1 MPNTYVVIMA
11 GGIGSR
17 FWPYSRAEKPKQF
30 LDVLGTGRS
39 LIQMTYDRF
48 LNICPSENIF
58 VITNKRYEGLVQE
71 QLPELSKDQIL
82 LEPIGRNT
90 SAAVAYPAFK
100 IKQRDPDGVMIVA
113 PSDHVVFKEK
123 VFNDN
128 IGTALKAARGSNKLI
143 TLGIVPSRPE
153 TGYGYIQYHSS
164 PLKKVKRVKTFT
176 EKPELELAKKFI
188 DSGDFVWNA
197 GIFIWSIESIT
208 SAFEKYL
215 EDIAEIFKEGADKY
229 YTEQEQE
236 FIDQAYTQCKS
247 ISIDYGI
254 MEKAEDV
261 FMVKGKFDWS
271 DLGSWDSLHDIKDKD
286 ENGNVVDGKALL
298 YDTKNSYVKAPEDLL
313 IVAQD
318 LDGYLVTKSGNVI
331 LICKKDAEK
340 KFREFL
346 NDAKEKG
353 EEFS

>member
-1 MPNTYVVIMA
+1 MPNNYVVIMA

-17 FWPYSRAEKPKQF
+17 FWPYSRAKKPKQF

-48 LNICPSENIF
+48 LSICPPENIF
-58 VITNKRYEGLVQE
+58 VITNKRYADLVSE
-71 QLPELSKDQIL
+71 QLPDLSKDQVL

-100 IKQRDPDGVMIVA
+100 IKQKDPEGVMIVA

-128 IGTALKAARGSNKLI
+128 IGTAVKAARGSNKLI
-143 TLGIVPSRPE
+143 TLGIVPTRPE

-164 PLKKVKRVKTFT
+164 PLKRVKKVKTFT
-176 EKPELELAKKFI
+176 EKPELDLAQKFI

-197 GIFIWSIESIT
+197 GIFIWSIKAIT
-208 SAFEKYL
+208 EAFEKYL
-215 EDIAEIFKEGADKY
+215 QDIAEIFKEGSEHY
-229 YTEQEQE
+229 FTEGEQA
-236 FIDQAYTQCKS
+236 FIDKAYTQCKS

-261 FMVKGKFDWS
+261 YMVKGKFDWS
-271 DLGSWDSLHDIKDKD
+271 DLGSWDSLHDLKEKDSK
-286 ENGNVVDGKALL
+286 GNVIDGNAIL
-298 YDTKNSYVKAPEDLL
+298 YDTKNSYIKGPDDTL

-346 NDAKEKG
+346 SDAKEKG
-353 EEFS
+353 SEFS

>member
-1 MPNTYVVIMA
+1 MAQNYVVIMA

-17 FWPYSRAEKPKQF
+17 FWPYSRANKPKQF

-48 LNICPSENIF
+48 LTVCPSENIYI
-58 VITNKRYEGLVQE
+58 ITNKRYKNLVKE
-71 QLPELSKDQIL
+71 QLPELSDDQIL

-90 SAAVAYPAFK
+90 AAAVAYPAYK
-100 IKQRDPDGVMIVA
+100 IKQRDPEGVMIVA
-113 PSDHVVFKEK
+113 PSDHIVFKEK
-123 VFNDN
+123 VFKDN
-128 IGTALKAARGSNKLI
+128 LGTAIKAAKGSNKLI
-143 TLGIVPSRPE
+143 TLGIVPTRPE

-164 PLKKVKRVKTFT
+164 PLKKVKKVKTFT
-176 EKPELELAKKFI
+176 EKPEIELAKKFV

-197 GIFIWSIESIT
+197 GIFIWSLDTIT
-208 SAFEKYL
+208 KAFDEYL
-215 EDIAEIFKEGADKY
+215 EDISVIFKEGKELYFTDK
-229 YTEQEQE
+229 EQA
-236 FIDQAYTQCKS
+236 FIDKAYTQCKS

-261 FMVKGKFDWS
+261 YMVKGKFDWS
-271 DLGSWDSLHDIKDKD
+271 DLGSWDSLHDIRDKD
-286 ENGNVVDGKALL
+286 QANNVIDGHAIL
-298 YDTKNSYVKAPEDLL
+298 YDTKNSYIKGPDDTL
-313 IVAQD
+313 IVAQG

-346 NDAKEKG
+346 SDAKDKDD
-353 EEFS
+353 SYA

>member
-1 MPNTYVVIMA
+1 MAQNYVVIMA

-17 FWPYSRAEKPKQF
+17 FWPYSRANKPKQF

-48 LNICPSENIF
+48 LNICPSENIY
-58 VITNKRYEGLVQE
+58 VITNKSYKGLVSE
-71 QLPELSKDQIL
+71 QLPDLSDDQIL

-90 SAAVAYPAFK
+90 SAAVAYPAYK
-100 IKQRDPDGVMIVA
+100 IKQRDPEGVMIVA
-113 PSDHVVFKEK
+113 PSDHIVFKEK
-123 VFNDN
+123 IFKDN
-128 IGTALKAARGSNKLI
+128 INTAVKAAKGSNKLI
-143 TLGIVPSRPE
+143 TLGIVPTRPE

-176 EKPELELAKKFI
+176 EKPELEMAKQFV

-197 GIFIWSIESIT
+197 GIFIWSIDAIT
-208 SAFEKYL
+208 KAFEKYL
-215 EDIAEIFKEGADKY
+215 QDIAEIFKEGEAVY
-229 YTEQEQE
+229 YTDQEQA
-236 FIDQAYTQCKS
+236 FIDKAYTQCKS
-247 ISIDYGI
+247 ISIDYGV

-271 DLGSWDSLHDIKDKD
+271 DLGSWDSLHEIRDKD
-286 ENGNVVDGKALL
+286 EQGNVVDGNAIL
-298 YDTKNSYVKAPEDLL
+298 YDTKNSYIKGPDDTL

-346 NDAKEKG
+346 NDAKDKG
-353 EEFS
+353 QEFS

>member
-17 FWPYSRAEKPKQF
+17 FWPYSRAKKPKQF

-48 LNICPSENIF
+48 LNITDSQNIF
-58 VITNKRYEGLVQE
+58 VITNKSYKGLVKE
-71 QLPELSKDQIL
+71 QLPDLSDDQIL

-90 SAAVAYPAFK
+90 SAAVAYPAYK
-100 IKQRDPDGVMIVA
+100 IKQKDPEGVMIVA

-123 VFNDN
+123 VFKDN
-128 IGTALKAARGSNKLI
+128 ITTAVKAAKGSEKLI

-164 PLKKVKRVKTFT
+164 PLKKVKKVKTFT
-176 EKPELELAKKFI
+176 EKPELELAQKFI
-188 DSGDFVWNA
+188 ESGDFVWNA

-208 SAFEKYL
+208 KAFEDHL
-215 EDIAEIFKEGADKY
+215 EDIAEVFLEGNEFY
-229 YTEQEQE
+229 YTEKEQE
-236 FIDQAYTQCKS
+236 FIDKAYSHCKS

-254 MEKAEDV
+254 MEKSEDV
-261 FMVKGKFDWS
+261 YMVKGKFDWS

-286 ENGNVVDGKALL
+286 ENGNVIDGNALL
-298 YDTKNSYVKAPEDLL
+298 YDASNCYVKAPEDILV
-313 IVAQD
+313 VAQD
-318 LDGYLVTKSGNVI
+318 LDGYLVTQSGNVI

-340 KFREFL
+340 KFRDFL
-346 NDAKEKG
+346 SDAKDKG
-353 EEFS
+353 ADFA

>member
-1 MPNTYVVIMA
+1 MA

-17 FWPYSRAEKPKQF
+17 FWPYSRSEKPKQF

-48 LNICPSENIF
+48 LNIASSDKIY
-58 VITNKRYEGLVQE
+58 VVTNSRYKGLVKE
-71 QLPELSKDQIL
+71 QLPDLSDDQIL

-100 IKQRDPDGVMIVA
+100 IKQRDPEGVMIVA

-123 VFNDN
+123 VFQENVN
-128 IGTALKAARGSNKLI
+128 TAVKAAKGSEKLI

-164 PLKKVKRVKTFT
+164 PLKKVKKVKTFT
-176 EKPELELAKKFI
+176 EKPELELAKKFV

-197 GIFIWSIESIT
+197 GIFIWSIDTIT
-208 SAFEKYL
+208 KAFHEYL
-215 EDIAEIFKEGADKY
+215 KDMAVIFEEGIDKY
-229 YTEQEQE
+229 YTHEEQA
-236 FIDQAYTQCKS
+236 FIDGAYSQCKS

-254 MEKAEDV
+254 MEKASDV
-261 FMVKGKFDWS
+261 YMVKGKFDWS
-271 DLGSWDSLHDIKDKD
+271 DLGSWDSLHEIKQKD
-286 ENGNVVDGKALL
+286 EGNNVIEGNAIL
-298 YDTKNSYVKAPEDLL
+298 YDTKNSFVKGPDDTL

-318 LDGYLVTKSGNVI
+318 LDGYLITKSGNVI

-346 NDAKEKG
+346 NDAKSKG
-353 EEFS
+353 EQFT

>member
-48 LNICPSENIF
+48 LNITESDNIF
-58 VITNKRYEGLVQE
+58 VITNKRYKALVKE
-71 QLPELSKDQIL
+71 QLPDLSDDQIL

-90 SAAVAYPAFK
+90 SAAVAYPAYK
-100 IKQRDPDGVMIVA
+100 INQKDPDGVMIVA

-123 VFNDN
+123 VFKDN
-128 IGTALKAARGSNKLI
+128 ISTAVKSASGSNKLI

-164 PLKKVKRVKTFT
+164 PLKKVKKVKTFT
-176 EKPELELAKKFI
+176 EKPELDLAKKFI
-188 DSGDFVWNA
+188 ESGDFVWNA
-197 GIFIWSIESIT
+197 GIFIWSIDSIT
-208 SAFEKYL
+208 KAFENHL
-215 EDIAEIFKEGADKY
+215 QDIAFIFKEGESKY
-229 YTEQEQE
+229 YTDEEQT

-261 FMVKGKFDWS
+261 YMVKGKFDWS
-271 DLGSWDSLHDIKDKD
+271 DLGSWDSLHETKKKDRA
-286 ENGNVVDGKALL
+286 GNVVDGNALL
-298 YDTKNSYVKAPEDLL
+298 YDTTNSYIKGPKETL

-318 LDGYLVTKSGNVI
+318 LDGYLVTQSDNVI

-346 NDAKEKG
+346 SDAKDKG
-353 EEFS
+353 EEYT

>member
-1 MPNTYVVIMA
+1 MPNNYVVIMA

-48 LNICPSENIF
+48 LNISSSDRIY
-58 VITNKRYEGLVQE
+58 VVTNTRYKDLVKE
-71 QLPELSKDQIL
+71 QLPDLSDDQIL

-100 IKQRDPDGVMIVA
+100 IKQRDPEGVMIVA

-123 VFNDN
+123 VFQDN
-128 IGTALKAARGSNKLI
+128 INTAVKAAKGSEKLI

-164 PLKKVKRVKTFT
+164 PLKKVKKVKTFT
-176 EKPELELAKKFI
+176 EKPELELAKKFV

-197 GIFIWSIESIT
+197 GIFIWSIDTIT
-208 SAFEKYL
+208 KAFHEYL
-215 EDIAEIFKEGADKY
+215 KDMAVIFEEGSQKY
-229 YTEQEQE
+229 YTDQEQV
-236 FIDQAYTQCKS
+236 FIDTAYSQCKS

-254 MEKAEDV
+254 MEKASDV
-261 FMVKGKFDWS
+261 YMVKGKFDWS
-271 DLGSWDSLHDIKDKD
+271 DLGSWDSLHEIKEKD
-286 ENGNVVDGKALL
+286 GANNVIEGNAIL
-298 YDTKNSYVKAPEDLL
+298 YDTKNSFVKGPDDTL

-318 LDGYLVTKSGNVI
+318 LDGYLITKSDNVI

-340 KFREFL
+340 KFRDFL
-346 NDAKEKG
+346 NDAKGKG
-353 EEFS
+353 EQFT

>member
-1 MPNTYVVIMA
+1 MPKNYVVIMA

-48 LNICPSENIF
+48 LNITETENIY
-58 VITNKRYEGLVQE
+58 VITNKRYKSLVKE
-71 QLPELSKDQIL
+71 QLPALSDDQIL

-90 SAAVAYPAFK
+90 SAAVAYPAYK
-100 IKQRDPDGVMIVA
+100 IKEKDPKGVMIVA

-123 VFNDN
+123 IFKSN
-128 IGTALKAARGSNKLI
+128 IMTAVKSAKGSQKLI

-164 PLKKVKRVKTFT
+164 PLKKVKKVKTFT
-176 EKPELELAKKFI
+176 EKPEMELAQKFI
-188 DSGDFVWNA
+188 ESGDFVWNA

-208 SAFEKYL
+208 NAFEKHL
-215 EDIAEIFKEGADKY
+215 QDIAEVFLEGKEFY
-229 YTEQEQE
+229 YTDKEQD
-236 FIDQAYTQCKS
+236 FIDKAYSQCKS

-261 FMVKGKFDWS
+261 YMVKGKFDWS
-271 DLGSWDSLHDIKDKD
+271 DLGSWDSLHEVKEKDD
-286 ENGNVVDGKALL
+286 QGNVVDGQALL
-298 YDTKNSYVKAPEDLL
+298 YDTKNSYIKGPDDVL

-340 KFREFL
+340 KFRDFL
-346 NDAKEKG
+346 SDAKAKG

>member
-1 MPNTYVVIMA
+1 MGQKYVVIMA

-17 FWPYSRAEKPKQF
+17 FWPHSRANKPKQF

-48 LNICPSENIF
+48 LNVCPSENIY
-58 VITNKRYEGLVQE
+58 VITNKDYYDLVKE
-71 QLPELSKDQIL
+71 QLPDLTDDQIL

-100 IKQRDPDGVMIVA
+100 IRQKDPEGVMIVA
-113 PSDHVVFKEK
+113 PSDHVVFK
-123 VFNDN
+123 DN
-128 IGTALKAARGSNKLI
+128 IFEENLNTAVEAAQGSNKLI

-164 PLKKVKRVKTFT
+164 PAEKVKKVKTFT
-176 EKPELELAKKFI
+176 EKPEINLAKKFI
-188 DSGDFVWNA
+188 ESGDFVWNA
-197 GIFIWSIESIT
+197 GIFIWSVDTIT
-208 SAFEKYL
+208 KAFHEYL
-215 EDIAEIFKEGADKY
+215 KDIAVIFEEGEGKY
-229 YTEQEQE
+229 YTAEEQE
-236 FIDQAYTQCKS
+236 FIDRAYTQCKS

-261 FMVKGKFDWS
+261 FMVKGEFDWS
-271 DLGSWDSLHDIKDKD
+271 DLGSWDSLHEMKEKDDD
-286 ENGNVVDGKALL
+286 ENVIDGNALL
-298 YDTKNSYVKAPEDLL
+298 YNSKNCYVKGPEDTL

-318 LDGYLVTKSGNVI
+318 LDGYLVTHSGNVV
-331 LICKKDAEK
+331 LVCKKDAEK

-346 NDAKEKG
+346 NDAKERG
-353 EEFS
+353 EEYS